1 MPFAETA
8 KIPGEVV
15 LLVKFTARMP
25 SMGIP
30 SPASAALLVRVTVTA
45 ASASRRQE
53 IENGF
58 LVDVN
63 LRSFVMCVASYLY
76 SGNRRQK
83 VHPALSFFWYD
94 SRRHD
99 CRGSP
104 GHHRI

>member
-30 SPASAALLVRVTVTA
+30 SPASAALLVRETITA
-45 ASASRRQE
+45 ASASSRKE

-58 LVDVN
+58 LDDVN
-63 LRSFVMCVASYLY
+63 LKSFVMCVAPCLY
-76 SGNRRQK
+76 FEN
-83 VHPALSFFWYD
+83 
-94 SRRHD
+94 
-99 CRGSP
+99 
-104 GHHRI
+104 